1 LAGESKKGRQET
13 TLRVKGMHCAT
24 CTQTVKDAL
33 LGLEG
38 VEDARVN
45 LATEK
50 ATVVYNPRRVS
61 GDDIEKAVKDAGYD
75 VVKDELSLTIGG
87 MHCAT
92 CSLTVQ
98 DALSKVPGV
107 SAANVNFALGKA
119 TVEFDPEVA
128 SEARLKE
135 AVEKAGYKVLEIQGV
150 MAEQLARAQESK
162 EAFTQMSLAAALSI
176 PVMVISMGYM
186 ALLADMI
193 SVEIR
198 NYILFALATPVQFY
212 AGWRYYRGAYRAVLN
227 GRANMD
233 TLVVMGTSAA
243 WGYSVFA
250 TFLPDITGSTDVYF
264 ETSAII
270 ITLVLTGKYLE
281 LKARGSTSEAIAR
294 LMRLQPAK
302 ALILRD
308 GKDVEVNA
316 EEVAEGDLAI
326 VVPGERFPVDGVVVQ
341 GESAADESLVTGE
354 SIPVEKTIGS
364 QVTGGTVNQLGVLR
378 IRATR
383 VGRNTTLAQIV
394 RLIEDAQAT
403 KAPIE
408 RLADTVS
415 AYFVPVVM
423 AVAISTFAFWYF
435 VGSGIWDIGDALA
448 FSLTSFVAVLVIACP
463 CALGLATPT
472 AIVVGTGRGAQLGV
486 LIKDAAALETAHKL
500 TTVIFDK
507 TGTLT
512 MGRPRVVQMH
522 LGEAKDEKELLSAAG
537 SAEKG
542 SEHVL
547 SVALLDAAR
556 NAGLDLEEPTS
567 SRVVPGEGVISEVGG
582 RTVAVGNRRLLSRLG
597 VGLGKQEERMT
608 AMEERGMTV
617 MACVR
622 DGRILGLLGVA
633 DTLKP
638 GVPQAVSM
646 LKELGLKVVM
656 LTGDNE
662 RTARAIA
669 SQAGISDFRAQVL
682 PGDKAGAVKA
692 FQADGETVAMV
703 GDGINDAPALAQ
715 ADIGIALGSGTDVAL
730 ESGNIV
736 LMGDDIAGVVR
747 AIRLSRRTFA
757 KIRQNLFWALAYN
770 TGAIPIAMGVLYPFT
785 GWLLSPMIAAGA
797 MAFSSVSVVTN
808 ASLLKRFSG

>member
-1 LAGESKKGRQET
+1 
-13 TLRVKGMHCAT
+13 
-24 CTQTVKDAL
+24 
-33 LGLEG
+33 
-38 VEDARVN
+38 
-45 LATEK
+45 
-50 ATVVYNPRRVS
+50 
-61 GDDIEKAVKDAGYD
+61 
-75 VVKDELSLTIGG
+75 
-87 MHCAT
+87 
-92 CSLTVQ
+92 
-98 DALSKVPGV
+98 
-107 SAANVNFALGKA
+107 VNFALGKA
-119 TVEFDPEVA
+119 TVEFDPTLA

-162 EAFTQMSLAAALSI
+162 EAFARMSVAAALSI

-186 ALLADMI
+186 AFLADLI
-193 SVEIR
+193 SAEVR
-198 NYILFALATPVQFY
+198 NYVLFALATPVQFY

-227 GRANMD
+227 RRANMD

-270 ITLVLTGKYLE
+270 ITLVLAGKYLE

-294 LMRLQPAK
+294 LMRLQPVK
-302 ALILRD
+302 ARLLGE
-308 GKDVEVNA
+308 GKEGEVNA
-316 EEVAEGDLAI
+316 EEVAEGDVSI
-326 VVPGERFPVDGVVVQ
+326 VVPGERFPVDGIVVQ

-354 SIPVEKTIGS
+354 SIPVEKTGGS
-364 QVTGGTVNQLGVLR
+364 QVTGGTVNLVGVLR

-394 RLIEDAQAT
+394 RLIEEAQAT

-415 AYFVPVVM
+415 AFFVPAVM
-423 AVAISTFAFWYF
+423 AIAISTFAFWYF
-435 VGSGIWDIGDALA
+435 VGSEIWDIGDVLA

-486 LIKDAAALETAHKL
+486 LIKDAAALETAHRL
-500 TTVIFDK
+500 TMVIFDK

-512 MGRPRVVQMH
+512 MGRPKVVQMH
-522 LGEAKDEKELLSAAG
+522 LGEAKDERELLSAAG

-547 SVALLDAAR
+547 SVAVLEAAR

-582 RTVAVGNRRLLSRLG
+582 RTVAVGNRRLLSRLK
-597 VGLGKQEERMT
+597 VGLGKLEERMT
-608 AMEERGMTV
+608 AMEDSGMTV
-617 MACVR
+617 MACVG
-622 DGRILGLLGVA
+622 DGRVLGLLGVA

-638 GVPQAVSM
+638 GVPQAVST
-646 LKELGLKVVM
+646 LKELGLKVIM

-747 AIRLSRRTFA
+747 AIQLSRRTFV

-808 ASLLKRFSG
+808 ASLLKRFNG

>member
-1 LAGESKKGRQET
+1 
-13 TLRVKGMHCAT
+13 MHCAT
-24 CTQTVKDAL
+24 CTQTVRDAL

-50 ATVVYNPRRVS
+50 ATVVYDPRRISAV
-61 GDDIEKAVKDAGYD
+61 DIERAVRRAGYD
-75 VVKDELSLTIGG
+75 IAKDELSLTIGG

-107 SAANVNFALGKA
+107 SRASVNFALGKA
-119 TVEFDPEVA
+119 IVEYDSDRA
-128 SEARLKE
+128 SEAALKE
-135 AVEKAGYKVLEIQGV
+135 AVEGAGYKVLEVQGV
-150 MAEQLARAQESK
+150 MAEQLARAQESM
-162 EAFTQMSLAAALSI
+162 EAFSALLFAAALSI

-186 ALLADMI
+186 ALFADAI
-193 SVEIR
+193 SIEVR
-198 NYILFALATPVQFY
+198 NYVLFALATPVQFY

-227 GRANMD
+227 RRANMD

-250 TFLPDITGSTDVYF
+250 TFLPGITGSADVYF

-270 ITLVLTGKYLE
+270 VTLVLAGKYLE
-281 LKARGSTSEAIAR
+281 LRARGSTSEAIAK

-302 ALILRD
+302 ALVVRD
-308 GKDVEVNA
+308 GSEVEVSA
-316 EEVAEGDLAI
+316 EEVVEGDVVI
-326 VVPGERFPVDGVVVQ
+326 VSAGERVPVDGVVVQ

-354 SIPVEKTIGS
+354 SIPVEKTVGS
-364 QVTGGTVNQLGVLR
+364 HMTGGTVNLGGVLR
-378 IRATR
+378 VKATR

-394 RLIEDAQAT
+394 RLIEEAQAT

-408 RLADTVS
+408 RMADTVS
-415 AYFVPVVM
+415 AYFVP
-423 AVAISTFAFWYF
+423 AVITIALSTFAFWYL
-435 VGSGIWDIGDALA
+435 VGSDLWDVDDALA
-448 FSLTSFVAVLVIACP
+448 FSLTVFVSVLVIACP

-500 TTVIFDK
+500 TMVIFDK

-512 MGRPRVVQMH
+512 RGEPRVVETR
-522 LGEAKDEKELLSAAG
+522 LIDSRDERELLAAAG

-542 SEHVL
+542 SEHLL
-547 SVALLDAAR
+547 STAVIEAAKET
-556 NAGLDLEEPTS
+556 GVELEGPTS
-567 SRVVPGEGVISEVGG
+567 SRVVPGEGVIAEVGG
-582 RTVAVGNRRLLSRLG
+582 RTVAVGNRRLLTRLG
-597 VGLGKQEERMT
+597 IDPGPAEEQMA
-608 AMEERGMTV
+608 AMEDRGMTV

-622 DGRILGLLGVA
+622 DGRMLGLLGVA
-633 DTLKP
+633 DILKP
-638 GVPQAVSM
+638 RASEAISG
-646 LKELGLKVVM
+646 LKGLGLKVAM

-669 SQAGISDFRAQVL
+669 SEAGIEDFRAQVL
-682 PGDKAGAVKA
+682 PEDKASAVKA
-692 FQADGETVAMV
+692 FQANGETVAMV

-715 ADIGIALGSGTDVAL
+715 ADIGIALGGGTDIAL

-736 LMGDDIAGVVR
+736 LVGDDLEGVVR
-747 AIRLSRRTFA
+747 AIRLSKRTFG

-770 TGAIPIAMGVLYPFT
+770 TGAIPVAMGVLYPLT

-808 ASLLKRFSG
+808 ASLLKRFRG

>member
-1 LAGESKKGRQET
+1 
-13 TLRVKGMHCAT
+13 M
-24 CTQTVKDAL
+24 
-33 LGLEG
+33 
-38 VEDARVN
+38 
-45 LATEK
+45 
-50 ATVVYNPRRVS
+50 
-61 GDDIEKAVKDAGYD
+61 
-75 VVKDELSLTIGG
+75 
-87 MHCAT
+87 
-92 CSLTVQ
+92 
-98 DALSKVPGV
+98 
-107 SAANVNFALGKA
+107 
-119 TVEFDPEVA
+119 
-128 SEARLKE
+128 
-135 AVEKAGYKVLEIQGV
+135 
-150 MAEQLARAQESK
+150 
-162 EAFTQMSLAAALSI
+162 
-176 PVMVISMGYM
+176 
-186 ALLADMI
+186 
-193 SVEIR
+193 
-198 NYILFALATPVQFY
+198 
-212 AGWRYYRGAYRAVLN
+212 
-227 GRANMD
+227 
-233 TLVVMGTSAA
+233 
-243 WGYSVFA
+243 
-250 TFLPDITGSTDVYF
+250 
-264 ETSAII
+264 
-270 ITLVLTGKYLE
+270 
-281 LKARGSTSEAIAR
+281 
-294 LMRLQPAK
+294 
-302 ALILRD
+302 
-308 GKDVEVNA
+308 
-316 EEVAEGDLAI
+316 
-326 VVPGERFPVDGVVVQ
+326 
-341 GESAADESLVTGE
+341 
-354 SIPVEKTIGS
+354 
-364 QVTGGTVNQLGVLR
+364 
-378 IRATR
+378 
-383 VGRNTTLAQIV
+383 
-394 RLIEDAQAT
+394 
-403 KAPIE
+403 
-408 RLADTVS
+408 
-415 AYFVPVVM
+415 
-423 AVAISTFAFWYF
+423 
-435 VGSGIWDIGDALA
+435 
-448 FSLTSFVAVLVIACP
+448 
-463 CALGLATPT
+463 
-472 AIVVGTGRGAQLGV
+472 
-486 LIKDAAALETAHKL
+486 
-500 TTVIFDK
+500 VIFDK